1 LVAKER
7 VDHMKTELQQVE
19 EEINRV
25 KKTVISPTSGVNDIL
40 IARGTTPIENGSTV
54 AELIRRPQMD
64 YASLASVDSTR
75 PALSKRVQLLVETEV
90 KYEGY
95 IKRQLNDIE
104 QQKKFENSPLPEDI
118 DYMEI
123 NTVRIEAREKLNRVR
138 PATLGQASRI
148 SGVSPADIGALMV
161 YLSHRGDKK

>member
-1 LVAKER
+1 
-7 VDHMKTELQQVE
+7 MKNALE
-19 EEINRV
+19 
-25 KKTVISPTSGVNDIL
+25 D
-40 IARGTTPIENGSTV
+40 
-54 AELIRRPQMD
+54 AEL
-64 YASLASVDSTR
+64 
-75 PALSKRVQLLVETEV
+75 K
-90 KYEGY
+90 
-95 IKRQLNDIE
+95 
-104 QQKKFENSPLPEDI
+104 PEDI